1 VAGTSV
7 GAWVAAHYALFQDL
21 SELKNKTVGHAKDK
35 MLAMIEPTFSGGLI
49 GGQKLQK
56 LLVQWFDG
64 KSFADVKIP
73 LTVVTTDIL
82 SGQQVLFT
90 QGDLAL
96 AVRASMAVATMFR
109 AVKFGNLQLV
119 DGGLVNPVP
128 DDVVRKMGADIV
140 IAVNLDNFELASS
153 KKNEYTNLA
162 STSTRSLQIMRH
174 NLAKY
179 SIKSADV
186 VIEPLAE
193 EVGLVGFKSL
203 FNDKQKQIMVD
214 EGYKK
219 TMAAMAKIKE
229 LLAD

>member
-1 VAGTSV
+1 
-7 GAWVAAHYALFQDL
+7 
-21 SELKNKTVGHAKDK
+21 
-35 MLAMIEPTFSGGLI
+35 M
-49 GGQKLQK
+49 
-56 LLVQWFDG
+56 
-64 KSFADVKIP
+64 
-73 LTVVTTDIL
+73 VTTDIL